1 MEFKLCDM
9 TIPHTPYPPLRA
21 CTRTN
26 RIFSVPLVMVCALC
40 NSGNVS
46 QNVWRF
52 LSVNRRN
59 FLKFLRIMF
68 RGVKN

>member
-1 MEFKLCDM
+1 MEFKLWGM
-9 TIPHTPYPPLRA
+9 SIPHTPYPPLRA

-52 LSVNRRN
+52 LFVNKRN
-59 FLKFLRIMF
+59 FLKFLRIIF
-68 RGVKN
+68 REVNN